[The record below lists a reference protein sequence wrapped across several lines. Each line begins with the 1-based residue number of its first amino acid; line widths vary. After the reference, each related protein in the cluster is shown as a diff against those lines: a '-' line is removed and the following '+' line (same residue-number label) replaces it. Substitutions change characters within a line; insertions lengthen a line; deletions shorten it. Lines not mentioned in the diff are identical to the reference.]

1 MSQITRFCGVKLLA
15 WKSGCVKFWTNIMS
29 VLKHSKY
36 QRNLAQGGTLTYWR
50 YWKYQCNKVLVM
62 DVKIVINVLL
72 APMLTGTTWQWHLKW
87 SSNFEPINFRD
98 EVVHWQII
106 IMIISTFTPG
116 VASQKDWIGQ
126 KHLKALWIVNT
137 SAGNLLK
144 FCCRA
149 STEYRVAISD

>member
-1 MSQITRFCGVKLLA
+1 MI
-15 WKSGCVKFWTNIMS
+15 
-29 VLKHSKY
+29 
-36 QRNLAQGGTLTYWR
+36 
-50 YWKYQCNKVLVM
+50 
-62 DVKIVINVLL
+62 DVKITINVLL
-72 APMLTGTTWQWHLKW
+72 APLHTDTTWQWHVKW

-144 FCCRA
+144 FCSRA
-149 STEYRVAISD
+149 VLSTRVPLSCFRLTSDWNLFFVFIVKLRYKSQIDIRHDD